1 MKFGILVL
9 QDSGFCKAFQG
20 LIVALDT
27 KPVDF
32 EVRFLK
38 LWFHAQFNPE
48 SLTHTSKVF
57 KGLQMDFGYQQQ
69 VRSQAE
75 KAMSHD
81 ASVPIF

>member
-32 EVRFLK
+32 EVR
-38 LWFHAQFNPE
+38 FHAQFNPE